1 MAARPFENLSQAIIK
16 EYTVGTTATKG
27 KAAKIVTADDTATN
41 VTATSDIMIG
51 VWLDTAAAAA
61 KARVALK
68 FTAVV
73 QMLVGTG
80 GATRGAQVQYVADGI
95 TDWAAGKVIGIA
107 LQTGVA
113 GDYISVGLCEA
124 A

>member
-1 MAARPFENLSQAIIK
+1 MAARAFENLSTAIIK

-41 VTATSDIMIG
+41 CTANSEIMIG
-51 VWLDTAAAAA
+51 VWLDTATAGAR
-61 KARVALK
+61 ARVALK
-68 FTAVV
+68 FSAVV

-80 GATRGAQVQYVADGI
+80 GVTRGAQVQYVADGI
-95 TDWAAGKVIGIA
+95 TDFAAGKVIGIA
-107 LQTGVA
+107 LQTGVV
-113 GDYISVGLCEA
+113 GDYVAVGLCGA